1 MKSQGAATLLA
12 LGLAVSG
19 CSSATTSIE
28 ASGRVDTDAVVV
40 AAPRIVVPA
49 ADLNAGFAPDAMP
62 EQGQSPV
69 RASAAP
75 HMRLIWVKPVGSQ
88 VATGDLVARFDAA
101 ALRAGVVKA
110 RAERAMARAQVG
122 VIDDNLATVADNR
135 ANALDTQAMIRD
147 KLAQAKKMR
156 PVLVKNL
163 RELKAT
169 LASIPDI
176 PQTAEQRAKL
186 KAAIAKLSAALRQ
199 LDAGVAKAKAGLAKL
214 SDGLGKLT
222 DAKDSL
228 DGVRDTVVAQAPA
241 ADAALTLARW
251 QLGQARVTAP
261 EAGILESAANPGEVL
276 APGATV
282 ATIRSSG
289 PATATVWISPEN
301 SARVCLGDKVAL
313 TADWAQREL
322 AGSVSAIGARAD
334 YPPTRQTTTDIHLT
348 RAVPITIT
356 ADQTLPAGAPID
368 VALTICTRSTS

>member
-12 LGLAVSG
+12 LGLVVSG

-40 AAPRIVVPA
+40 SAPRIVVPGT
-49 ADLNAGFAPDAMP
+49 DLNAGFAPVTG
-62 EQGQSPV
+62 QGQSPV
-69 RASAAP
+69 RASVAP
-75 HMRLIWVKPVGSQ
+75 QLRLIWVKPVGSQ

-110 RAERAMARAQVG
+110 RAEREMARAQVG

-222 DAKDSL
+222 DAKDSPL
-228 DGVRDTVVAQAPA
+228 MECVTRSLLRHQRPM
-241 ADAALTLARW
+241 LLSRW
-251 QLGQARVTAP
+251 
-261 EAGILESAANPGEVL
+261 
-276 APGATV
+276 
-282 ATIRSSG
+282 
-289 PATATVWISPEN
+289 
-301 SARVCLGDKVAL
+301 
-313 TADWAQREL
+313 L
-322 AGSVSAIGARAD
+322 AGSLAKPASLHPRTESSSR
-334 YPPTRQTTTDIHLT
+334 PPTQ
-348 RAVPITIT
+348 VK
-356 ADQTLPAGAPID
+356 
-368 VALTICTRSTS
+368 C